1 MARLT
6 LIVQDEELEALYTL
20 AEREC
25 RDTRA
30 QAVFILRQ
38 ELQRQGLLPV
48 EDPPVRP
55 AASPPPIPD
64 KDAAYQCS
72 SPS

>member
-6 LIVQDEELEALYTL
+6 LIVQDKELEALYTL

-38 ELQRQGLLPV
+38 ELQRQGLLLV
-48 EDPPVRP
+48 EDPPGGP
-55 AASPPPIPD
+55 AVHPSPNID
-64 KDAAYQCS
+64 KDAAHQCS
-72 SPS
+72 STS